1 MSSCG
6 AAKEELE
13 IVSGFLAQTDKKY
26 LGQKTMV
33 QEIREIV
40 ERRRAA
46 DSSLSAVS
54 SSAPFASR
62 LTPDLTF
69 NYKDRCAPGPRPN
82 CCMFCVY
89 PSSAVSVND
98 VILLYVP

>member
-1 MSSCG
+1 M
-6 AAKEELE
+6 
-13 IVSGFLAQTDKKY
+13 SGFLAQTDKKY

-69 NYKDRCAPGPRPN
+69 NYKDRCAPGPPPN

-89 PSSAVSVND
+89 PLSCSECEGC
-98 VILLYVP
+98 L